1 MHKVLRE
8 LDVDLGERSYPIII
22 GQGLLG
28 SFDLT
33 PWVAGNQVMIV
44 TNETVAPLYLEKAR
58 ACFPGKTVDVV
69 TLPDGEKYKDWQTL
83 NLIFDGLLENRHTRK
98 TTIAALGGGVVGDMA
113 GFAAACYQR
122 GVPFIQI
129 PTTSLS
135 QVDSSVGGKTGI
147 NHPLGKNMVGAF
159 HQPQAVLIDTDS
171 LATLPPQEVS
181 AGLAEVIK
189 YGLIREEPFLGWLE
203 QHIDELVRLEPEAL
217 GEAIYRSCLCKAE
230 VVALDEKEG
239 GLRAILNLGHTFGHA
254 IETFAGYGN
263 WLHGEAV
270 GTGMLMAADLSVR
283 EGNIT
288 PADRDRAAELIRRA
302 RLPELAP
309 EGMTEDDFMSL
320 IAVDKKN
327 VDGKL
332 RLVLMKALGDAYV
345 TDEAAAGNIQATLNA
360 FIRWPVF
367 CIPGCRGRLW
377 CPAAFPPSFRT
388 PVLHHP
394 GAKLQKVASPV

>member
-1 MHKVLRE
+1 MQKVLRE
-8 LDVDLGERSYPIII
+8 LEVDLGERSYPIII

-33 PWVAGNQVMIV
+33 PWVAGSQVMIV
-44 TNETVAPLYLEKAR
+44 TNETVAPLYLEQAR
-58 ACFPGKTVDVV
+58 ACFPGKAVDVV
-69 TLPDGEKYKDWQTL
+69 VLPDGEEYKNWQTL
-83 NLIFDGLLENRHTRK
+83 NLIFDGLLENRHSRK

-129 PTTSLS
+129 PTTLLS

-159 HQPQAVLIDTDS
+159 HQPQAVLIDVDT
-171 LATLPPQEVS
+171 LATLPPREVS

-189 YGLIREEPFLGWLE
+189 YGLIRDEPFLGWLE
-203 QHIDELVRLEPEAL
+203 QNVEALVELDVGAL
-217 GEAIYRSCLCKAE
+217 GEAIYRSCECKAG

-270 GTGMLMAADLSVR
+270 GTGMMMAADLSAR
-283 EGNIT
+283 EGNVSREDH
-288 PADRDRAAELIRRA
+288 ARAVALIRRA
-302 RLPELAP
+302 SLPDRAP
-309 EGMTEDDFMSL
+309 EGMTEDDFMNL
-320 IAVDKKN
+320 MAVDKKN
-327 VDGKL
+327 VDGGL
-332 RLVLMKALGDAYV
+332 RLVLLRALGDAYV
-345 TDEAAAGNIQATLNA
+345 TGNVAADNLQATLQA
-360 FIRWPVF
+360 FIRQ
-367 CIPGCRGRLW
+367 G
-377 CPAAFPPSFRT
+377 
-388 PVLHHP
+388 
-394 GAKLQKVASPV
+394 

>member
-1 MHKVLRE
+1 MNKVLRE
-8 LDVDLGERSYPIII
+8 LEVDLGERSYPIII

-28 SFDLT
+28 SYDLT
-33 PWVAGNQVMIV
+33 PWTEGDQVMIV
-44 TNETVAPLYLEKAR
+44 TNDTVAPLYLEKAR
-58 ACFPGKTVDVV
+58 GCFPGKRVNVV

-83 NLIFDGLLENRHTRK
+83 NLIFDALLEKRHTRK

-129 PTTSLS
+129 PTTLLS

-159 HQPQAVLIDTDS
+159 HQPRAVLIDTDS
-171 LATLPPQEVS
+171 LATLPPREVS

-189 YGLIREEPFLGWLE
+189 YGLIRDEPFLAWLE
-203 QHIDELVRLEPEAL
+203 EHIDELVRLEPAAL

-254 IETFAGYGN
+254 IETYAGYGN

-283 EGNIT
+283 EGSIS
-288 PADRDRAAELIRRA
+288 PADQARAATLIRRA
-302 RLPELAP
+302 GLPERAP
-309 EGMTEDDFMSL
+309 AGMTVQDFLSL
-320 IAVDKKN
+320 MAVDKKN
-327 VDGKL
+327 IDGTL
-332 RLVLMKALGDAYV
+332 RLVLLNALGSARVTADAQPANV
-345 TDEAAAGNIQATLNA
+345 KATLQA
-360 FIRWPVF
+360 F
-367 CIPGCRGRLW
+367 
-377 CPAAFPPSFRT
+377 
-388 PVLHHP
+388 LH
-394 GAKLQKVASPV
+394 